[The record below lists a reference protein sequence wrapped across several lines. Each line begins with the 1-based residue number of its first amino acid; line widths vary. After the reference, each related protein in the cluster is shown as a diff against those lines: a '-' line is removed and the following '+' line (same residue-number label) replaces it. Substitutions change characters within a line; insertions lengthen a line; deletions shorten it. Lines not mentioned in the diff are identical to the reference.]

1 MPDIVVMFFLLGLI
15 AGLLKSDLSLPKAA
29 YDTLSLILML
39 TLGLKGGLAMHGN
52 LSWALVPS
60 LVTVLALGVTLPL
73 LMFPLFR
80 FVMRLNLADAA
91 SMTAHYG
98 SVSAGTFAV
107 AWAFAL
113 GRGMLVGPEATL
125 FLVLLEVPAIVVA
138 LMFYSR
144 FRQQKAE
151 QKPMQLWHET
161 LTNRGVIL
169 LLGGVLIGWLY
180 GPEEGAEV
188 SLMFVHAFKA
198 ILALFLLEMGLVAA
212 DTLRPFPWKQ
222 WRLLSFA
229 LLAPFVLAMI
239 GLAASAI
246 LGLPAGTA
254 LILASLLASASYIA
268 APVAI
273 RTAVP
278 EANIGLA
285 MLCAL
290 GLTFPLNVLIGIP
303 VYAHLAV
310 SWLN

>member
-1 MPDIVVMFFLLGLI
+1 MPDIVVMFFLLGLL

-52 LSWALVPS
+52 LSWQLLPG
-60 LVTVLALGVTLPL
+60 LLTVLALGVLLPL
-73 LMFPLFR
+73 LMFPIFR
-80 FVMRLNLADAA
+80 VWLRLNLADAA
-91 SMTAHYG
+91 SLTAHYG

-107 AWAFAL
+107 ALAYAL
-113 GRGMLVGPEATL
+113 GRDMLVGPEATL

-138 LMFYSR
+138 LLLYSR
-144 FRQQKAE
+144 FRGQQSA
-151 QKPMQLWHET
+151 QKKLQLWHET

-169 LLGGVLIGWLY
+169 LLGGVIIGWLY
-180 GPEEGAEV
+180 GPDAGAEV
-188 SLMFVHAFKA
+188 SGLFVHAFKA

-212 DTLRPFPWKQ
+212 ETLRPFPWKQ

-229 LLAPFVLAMI
+229 LLAPGLLALL
-239 GLAASAI
+239 GLLVSFW
-246 LGLPAGTA
+246 LGLPAGTG

-273 RTAVP
+273 RTAI
-278 EANIGLA
+278 ADADIGLA

-290 GLTFPLNVLIGIP
+290 GLTFPLNVLVGIP
-303 VYAHLAV
+303 VYAHLA
-310 SWLN
+310 SLWL